1 MNDTL
6 FNVINDPSQC
16 RVAICVEHI
25 KPDWNI
31 FRQTLK
37 KLQVEHQT
45 RIFVVTIL
53 MHLCLRT
60 YAGNALP
67 RKPSFSEKM
76 SNNRINAFFYPPN
89 EKQSIFMK

>member
-6 FNVINDPSQC
+6 FNVINDSSQC

-60 YAGNALP
+60 YAGNAYEIEVAHSPTLDIRHEINDS
-67 RKPSFSEKM
+67 RKT
-76 SNNRINAFFYPPN
+76 N
-89 EKQSIFMK
+89 ESTYLSL